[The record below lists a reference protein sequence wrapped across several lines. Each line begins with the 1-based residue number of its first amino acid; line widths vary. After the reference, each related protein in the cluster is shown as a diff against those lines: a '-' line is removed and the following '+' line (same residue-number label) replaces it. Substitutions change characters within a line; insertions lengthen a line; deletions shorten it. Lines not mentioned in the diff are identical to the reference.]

1 MTLFLGITALAALL
15 ASVVFLLL
23 LPFTPGRRWRLL
35 GGSIGFLFTSIT
47 CATLGYG
54 SDMVTLAEYAR
65 ASKNGSPDDCGTPM
79 DCWLDKSWQTATLY
93 CPAIIERFAMREFEW
108 IDGLFEPKFN
118 RFRLD
123 NPQGSAVTMIG
134 DKLRFQNSS
143 GEWSRMTYECDVLP
157 DTDIIVDVRVVAR
170 D

>member
-1 MTLFLGITALAALL
+1 MTLFLGIAALAALM

-23 LPFTPGRRWRLL
+23 LPFTPGRRSRLL

-47 CATLGYG
+47 CATLAYS
-54 SDMVTLAEYAR
+54 SDLVKLAEYAR
-65 ASKNGSPDDCGTPM
+65 EGKNGSPDDCGTAM
-79 DCWLDKSWQTATLY
+79 DCWLDKSWRTATLY
-93 CPAIIERFAMREFEW
+93 CPAIIERFAMRDFEW
-108 IDGLFEPKFN
+108 IDGLLEPKFN
-118 RFRLD
+118 GFRLE

-143 GEWSRMTYECDVLP
+143 GEWLRMTYECDVLP
-157 DTDIIVDVRVVAR
+157 DTDIIVDVRVDAR

>member
-1 MTLFLGITALAALL
+1 MTYFLGIAALAALM

-23 LPFTPGRRWRLL
+23 LPFAPGRRLRLL

-47 CATLGYG
+47 CATLAYS

-65 ASKNGSPDDCGTPM
+65 ESKNGSPEDCSTAM
-79 DCWLDKSWQTATLY
+79 DCWLDKSWRTATLY
-93 CPAIIERFAMREFEW
+93 CPAVIERFAMREFEW

-123 NPQGSAVTMIG
+123 NPKGAAVTMIG
-134 DKLRFQNSS
+134 DKLRFQNSP

-157 DTDIIVDVRVVAR
+157 ETDIIVDVRVDAR